1 MQLSWRSCRCRL
13 FAPMRLRLL
22 VQTSQAKRAR
32 FDYDRG
38 PGAAVLSDSPGE
50 FRVNNPFQ
58 KPTDLGSPTT
68 TRVIRT
74 RLHGV
79 DLLFNSRLNKG
90 TAFTEAERDV
100 FGLHG
105 LLPPHVG
112 TLEDQRL
119 RRKRVLDSRDTPF
132 GKYSNMR
139 DLQDNNET
147 AFYSMI
153 EHYTEE
159 LLPIVYT
166 PAVGEG
172 CQRFSEIWRRPR
184 GLFISYPNR
193 ERIDQILAEKR
204 YDDVRCIVVS
214 DGERILGL
222 GDQGAGGMGIPIGK
236 MALYTALGGIPPEHC
251 LPILL
256 DAGTDNEKL
265 LHDPIYIGWQHQRVR
280 GQEYDDFVEAFV
292 RAVERRWPHILLQWE
307 DFAGTNAAR
316 LLERYRDRLC
326 TFNDDIQGTAAV
338 TTATLLAAANATGI
352 PISQQTIAMFGAGSA
367 GIGIIDLIVA
377 AMKEQGLS
385 DEQARNRIYAFNRYG
400 LLVEGARGIKESQ
413 RQLVR
418 KRADIEG
425 WKLEGGEDVSLLDVV
440 RNAKV
445 TVLAGVSAQ
454 AGAFTEEV
462 VREMARHTETPIIF
476 PLSNPT
482 SKAEASPAEILRWTQ
497 GRALVGTGSPFP
509 PVEVDGRTMRVSQ
522 VNNSFIFPGLA
533 LGILVS
539 QARRVTDGMIM
550 AAARS
555 LAGLSPSREDKSAPL
570 LPAIGESR
578 RVAMVVSEA
587 VARQA
592 IAEGVAEIEEEA
604 GLPERIREYVWN
616 PVYVP
621 YERIERGRST
631 DVP

>member
-1 MQLSWRSCRCRL
+1 MN
-13 FAPMRLRLL
+13 
-22 VQTSQAKRAR
+22 
-32 FDYDRG
+32 
-38 PGAAVLSDSPGE
+38 DSSHSTANADVDQNR
-50 FRVNNPFQ
+50 RV
-58 KPTDLGSPTT
+58 
-68 TRVIRT
+68 VRT

-79 DLLFNSRLNKG
+79 ELLFNSRLNKG
-90 TAFTEAERDV
+90 TAFSEAERDA

-105 LLPPHVG
+105 LLPPHIG
-112 TLEDQRL
+112 TLEDQRE
-119 RRKRVLDSRDTPF
+119 RRKRVLDSRDTAF

-147 AFYSMI
+147 LFYSMI

-159 LLPIVYT
+159 LLPVVYT

-193 ERIDQILAEKR
+193 ERIDQILADKR

-251 LPILL
+251 LPVLL
-256 DAGTDNEKL
+256 DAGTDNEEL
-265 LHDPIYIGWQHQRVR
+265 LKDPIYIGWQHRRVR
-280 GQEYDDFVEAFV
+280 GQQYDDFVEAFV
-292 RAVERRWPHILLQWE
+292 TAVEKRWPHILLQWE

-338 TTATLLAAANATGI
+338 TTATLLAAVHATGI
-352 PISQQTIAMFGAGSA
+352 PLSQQTIVMFGAGAA
-367 GIGIIDLIVA
+367 GIGIINLLIT
-377 AMKEQGLS
+377 AMKQEGLS
-385 DEQARNRIYAFNRYG
+385 ETQARSRIYAFNRYG

-413 RQLVR
+413 QHLVR
-418 KRADIEG
+418 RRADVAG

-440 RNAKV
+440 RNANV

-454 AGAFTEEV
+454 AGAFTEEI
-462 VREMARHTETPIIF
+462 VREMARHTERPIIF

-482 SKAEASPAEILRWTQ
+482 SKGEAAPSDILRWTE

-509 PVEVDGRTMRVSQ
+509 PVEVAGKTVRVSQ

-533 LGILVS
+533 LGILVA

-550 AAARS
+550 AAAKT
-555 LAGLSPSREDKSAPL
+555 LASLSPSKKDRGAPL

-578 RVAMVVSEA
+578 QVAIVVSEA

-592 IAEGVAEIEEEA
+592 VADGVAESRTEA
-604 GLPERIREYVWN
+604 GIPDRIREYVWT

-621 YERIERGRST
+621 YERIERSRSS
-631 DVP
+631 DPAWFAQLKHGQ

>member
-1 MQLSWRSCRCRL
+1 MSN
-13 FAPMRLRLL
+13 P
-22 VQTSQAKRAR
+22 SQP
-32 FDYDRG
+32 DNND
-38 PGAAVLSDSPGE
+38 SDKQE
-50 FRVNNPFQ
+50 H
-58 KPTDLGSPTT
+58 L
-68 TRVIRT
+68 IRT

-90 TAFTEAERDV
+90 TAFTEHERDI

-105 LLPPHVG
+105 LLPPHIG
-112 TLEDQRL
+112 TLEDQRA

-139 DLQDNNET
+139 DLQDNDET
-147 AFYSMI
+147 LFYSMI

-159 LLPIVYT
+159 LLPVVYT

-193 ERIDQILAEKR
+193 DRIDQILADKR
-204 YDDVRCIVVS
+204 YDEVRCIVVS

-265 LHDPIYIGWQHQRVR
+265 LHDPIYIGWQHHRVR

-292 RAVERRWPHILLQWE
+292 TAVQKRWPHILLQWE

-316 LLERYRDRLC
+316 LLERYRNRLC

-338 TTATLLAAANATGI
+338 TTATLLAAVNATGV
-352 PISQQTIAMFGAGSA
+352 PLSQQTIVMFGSGSA
-367 GIGIIDLIVA
+367 GIGIIDLLIA
-377 AMKEQGLS
+377 AMKEQGLNE
-385 DEQARNRIYAFNRYG
+385 EQARSRIYAFNRYG
-400 LLVEGARGIKESQ
+400 LLVEGARGIREPQKP
-413 RQLVR
+413 LVH
-418 KRADIEG
+418 KRADIAD
-425 WKLEGGEDVSLLDVV
+425 WKLEGGEDVTLLDVV
-440 RNAKV
+440 RNAKP
-445 TVLAGVSAQ
+445 TVLVGVSAQ
-454 AGAFTEEV
+454 AATFTEEI
-462 VREMARHTETPIIF
+462 VREMARHTQRPIIF

-482 SKAEASPAEILRWTQ
+482 SQSEATPVDLMHWTS
-497 GRALVGTGSPFP
+497 GSALVGTGSPFP
-509 PVEVDGRTMRVSQ
+509 LVEIDGRPTRISQ

-539 QARRVTDGMIM
+539 HARRVTDNMIM
-550 AAARS
+550 AAAKALTS
-555 LAGLSPSREDKSAPL
+555 LSPSRDDNSAPL
-570 LPAIGESR
+570 LPAVADSR
-578 RVAMVVSEA
+578 KVAMVVAEA

-592 IAEGVAEIEEEA
+592 ISEGVAGIEATAPIA
-604 GLPERIREYVWN
+604 GLIRDYAWN

-621 YERIERGRST
+621 CELIERTRVT
-631 DVP
+631 D

>member
-1 MQLSWRSCRCRL
+1 MN
-13 FAPMRLRLL
+13 
-22 VQTSQAKRAR
+22 
-32 FDYDRG
+32 
-38 PGAAVLSDSPGE
+38 DSSHSTANADVDQNR
-50 FRVNNPFQ
+50 RV
-58 KPTDLGSPTT
+58 
-68 TRVIRT
+68 VRT

-79 DLLFNSRLNKG
+79 ELLFNSRLNKG
-90 TAFTEAERDV
+90 TAFSEAERDA

-105 LLPPHVG
+105 LLPPHIG
-112 TLEDQRL
+112 TLEDQRE
-119 RRKRVLDSRDTPF
+119 RRKRVLDSRDTAF

-147 AFYSMI
+147 LFYSMI
-153 EHYTEE
+153 EHYTED

-193 ERIDQILAEKR
+193 ERIDQILADKR

-251 LPILL
+251 LPVLL
-256 DAGTDNEKL
+256 DAGTDNEEL
-265 LHDPIYIGWQHQRVR
+265 LKDPIYIGWQHRRVR

-292 RAVERRWPHILLQWE
+292 TAVEKRWPHILLQWE

-316 LLERYRDRLC
+316 LLDRYRERLC

-338 TTATLLAAANATGI
+338 TTATLLAAVHATGI
-352 PISQQTIAMFGAGSA
+352 PLSQQTIVMFGAGAA
-367 GIGIIDLIVA
+367 GIGIINLLIT
-377 AMKEQGLS
+377 AMKEEGLS
-385 DEQARNRIYAFNRYG
+385 ETQARSRIYAFNRYG

-413 RQLVR
+413 RHLVR
-418 KRADIEG
+418 RRVDVAS

-440 RNAKV
+440 RNANV

-454 AGAFTEEV
+454 AGAFTEEIA
-462 VREMARHTETPIIF
+462 REMARHTKTPIIF

-482 SKAEASPAEILRWTQ
+482 SKAEASPVDLLRWTE

-509 PVEVDGRTMRVSQ
+509 PVEVAGKTVRVSQ

-533 LGILVS
+533 LGILVA

-550 AAARS
+550 AAAKA
-555 LAGLSPSREDKSAPL
+555 LASLSPSKKDRGAPL

-578 RVAMVVSEA
+578 QVAIVVSEA

-592 IAEGVAEIEEEA
+592 VAEGVDESRTEVGIP
-604 GLPERIREYVWN
+604 GRIREYVWT

-621 YERIERGRST
+621 YERIERSRSS
-631 DVP
+631 DPARLAQLKHGQ